1 MLSAQLKVQENAVVE
16 ARKAVTVYLNQY
28 RAGTVAF
35 TAVVVAEAAL
45 LSAEQAALATRQN
58 LFIASVTLIE
68 ALGGGWDK
76 SRLPTPSEV
85 STGVTIFPQY

>member
-1 MLSAQLKVQENAVVE
+1 MF
-16 ARKAVTVYLNQY
+16 LNQFQ
-28 RAGTVAF
+28 AGTVSF
-35 TAVVVAEAAL
+35 TAVVVAEASL
-45 LSAEQAALATRQN
+45 LSAGSRSAARQN

-85 STGVTIFPQY
+85 STGVTIFPEYQSPAAKTSKI